1 MSLWYDD
8 AVSSVYSFVKA
19 YTISKW
25 KKQYPNIKVTDD
37 DAELAKAQFPC
48 VYIHAK
54 MRENNNGKDLENK
67 TINSL
72 EFSFTVNVLV
82 QNDMLLTRKI
92 AQTVTEAFKE
102 KRFIANQ
109 LPEFQGN
116 TVDVK
121 RLIMRYTRTIDE
133 NDVI

>member
-1 MSLWYDD
+1 MWYDD

-19 YTISKW
+19 YTISKY
-25 KKQYPNIKVTDD
+25 KTKYPNFKVTDD
-37 DAELAKAQFPC
+37 DAELAKAQLPC

-54 MRENNNGKDLENK
+54 MRENNGGKDLENK
-67 TINSL
+67 TINSI
-72 EFSFTVNVLV
+72 EFAFTVNVLV
-82 QNDMLLTRKI
+82 QSDMLLARKI

-102 KRFIANQ
+102 KRFTANE
-109 LPEFQGN
+109 LPEFRGN